1 MNKMGFNRKEAIKKI
16 ESKQLKKDLPDF
28 APSDEVI
35 VHLLINEGAKTRI
48 QKIAGVV
55 IRKRGSGLNE
65 TFTLRKISDGVGVE
79 INFQTHSPLINE
91 IEVVSKGQVR
101 RAYLTYL
108 RNRSGRDARIKPLNS
123 ATGKDDDMLDT
134 QK

>member
-28 APSDEVI
+28 APSDEII

-65 TFTLRKISDGVGVE
+65 TFMLRKISGGVGIE
-79 INFQTHSPLINE
+79 INFQTHSPLINK
-91 IEVVSKGQVR
+91 IEVVSKGKVR

-108 RNRSGRDARIKPLNS
+108 RNRSGRDARIKPLNT
-123 ATGKDDDMLDT
+123 ATSKDDDLLDT

>member
-65 TFTLRKISDGVGVE
+65 TFMLRKISGGVGIE
-79 INFQTHSPLINE
+79 INFQTHSPLINK
-91 IEVVSKGQVR
+91 IDVVSKGKVR

-108 RNRSGRDARIKPLNS
+108 RDRSGRDARIKPLNA
-123 ATGKDDDMLDT
+123 ATGKDDDLLDT

>member
-65 TFTLRKISDGVGVE
+65 TFMLRKISGGVGVE

-91 IEVVSKGQVR
+91 IEVVSKGKVR

-108 RNRSGRDARIKPLNS
+108 RNRSGRDARIKPLNGS
-123 ATGKDDDMLDT
+123 TGKDDDMLET
-134 QK
+134 EK

>member
-28 APSDEVI
+28 APSDEII

-55 IRKRGSGLNE
+55 IRKRGNGLNE
-65 TFTLRKISDGVGVE
+65 TFMLRKISDGVGVE

-91 IEVVSKGQVR
+91 IEVVSKGKVR

-108 RNRSGRDARIKPLNS
+108 RNRSGRDARIKPLNGP
-123 ATGKDDDMLDT
+123 AGKDDDLLET

>member
-28 APSDEVI
+28 APSDEII

-65 TFTLRKISDGVGVE
+65 TFMLRKISGGVGIE
-79 INFQTHSPLINE
+79 INFQTHSPLINK
-91 IEVVSKGQVR
+91 IEVVSKGKVR

-108 RNRSGRDARIKPLNS
+108 RDRSGRDARIKPLNA
-123 ATGKDDDMLDT
+123 ATGKDDDLLDT

>member
-65 TFTLRKISDGVGVE
+65 TFMLRKISGGVGIE
-79 INFQTHSPLINE
+79 INFQTHSPLINK
-91 IEVVSKGQVR
+91 IEVVSKGKVR

-108 RNRSGRDARIKPLNS
+108 RDRSGRDARIKPLNA
-123 ATGKDDDMLDT
+123 ATGKDDDLLDT